1 MLRYFIIISN
11 YLYFQGRKLFGIMLQ
26 EIYIKNF
33 AIVSNLRIPFRE
45 GLNVITGETGTGK
58 SIIINALELA
68 LGARARAEVVSEGSE
83 EAEVIAVFE
92 PPDNLNLPAGFEP
105 QEEPIIIRRT
115 VARNGKTRV
124 YLNDRAITLKSI
136 SELGD
141 TLVDIHGQHEH
152 QSLLRPATHRLLLES
167 YAGLN
172 ELADEVKELYK
183 RLQALKARLDELQ
196 STRRQRAQR
205 IDLLRYQI
213 QEIEEAS
220 LRPEEEQ
227 ELRTERE
234 IQRNMTNLLYHIE
247 HSLSLL
253 KEEEGSILDR
263 LYQVRSSVEEITRLD
278 PSAQETL
285 NMLSD
290 VEALTSEIAL
300 QLRGLKDHY
309 DANPERLDEI
319 ERRLDLI
326 DRLKRKYG
334 DSIEEILDY
343 LEEAR
348 KELQELLAAEE
359 QGDDLREM
367 IASVEEELLEKAK
380 LLSKK
385 RYEMAEE
392 IEKKITEVL
401 KSLAMKNATFKVAL
415 TKTDITEHGLEEV
428 EFLFSAN
435 PGQLP
440 KPLNRVA
447 SGGELSRV
455 MLAIKSIFAHT
466 DGIPVLVFDEVDAGI
481 GGITAEAVGERLKAL
496 SRHHQVICITHL
508 PQIAAKADHHLC
520 VRKQEKKDKTEV
532 VVSELTGNDRIEEIA
547 RMLSG
552 SITKTSIKHAKE
564 LLEKNKNC

>member
-1 MLRYFIIISN
+1 
-11 YLYFQGRKLFGIMLQ
+11 MLQ

-152 QSLLRPATHRLLLES
+152 QSLLRPATHRLLLDS
-167 YAGLN
+167 YAGLH

-309 DANPERLDEI
+309 DANPERLNEI

-326 DRLKRKYG
+326 DRLKHKYG

-343 LEEAR
+343 LEGAR

-359 QGDDLREM
+359 QGDDLSEM

-392 IEKKITEVL
+392 IEKKITQVL

-435 PGQLP
+435 PGQPP

-508 PQIAAKADHHLC
+508 PQIAVKADHHLC

-532 VVSELTGNDRIEEIA
+532 EVSELTGNDRIEEIA
-547 RMLSG
+547 RMLGG